1 MSLLLN
7 RNVVQLS
14 LASHRAPVL
23 PNRNEA
29 SSGSFVSNV
38 ESGTAKSTRFASNPA
53 LAHLKA
59 LGPRLTSAQRKSIAL
74 LEKHGAPLGFTAD
87 NVGQSDSA
95 EYEPSTCSEKVALQ
109 RRASFML
116 V

>member
-7 RNVVQLS
+7 RNVVQLP
-14 LASHRAPVL
+14 LAIHRAPVL
-23 PNRNEA
+23 PNRSEA
-29 SSGSFVSNV
+29 SNASSVSNS
-38 ESGTAKSTRFASNPA
+38 ESGTSKPARFASNPA

-74 LEKHGAPLGFTAD
+74 LQEHEAVQGFTVDSA
-87 NVGQSDSA
+87 NQSDTA
-95 EYEPSTCSEKVALQ
+95 ESKPSICSEEAALR
-109 RRASFML
+109 RRASFTL